1 VIFNQ
6 ISEVFLGVVVRI
18 YHKMEKLTKAEEEA
32 KEKYIASLYIPRQKN
47 EKQVVVA
54 MVGLIGSGKSSV
66 AKVLANKLQAVTIEG
81 DAIRI
86 FLRKYGADY
95 AKARKIA
102 EDVTVHL
109 VGQGC
114 SVVLDSDFIDSKKRA
129 SIREVV
135 KKTNARLLFVRTYC
149 DYDVSAG
156 RIIEAKYEQS
166 NFFGGAGSLY
176 EGKFKAAVVKL
187 RELWRRTP
195 LHYSWRN
202 EGVGRF
208 ELRKLP
214 FKITAEVDTTTDRE
228 VWSKDVEML
237 DF

>member
-1 VIFNQ
+1 M
-6 ISEVFLGVVVRI
+6 FL
-18 YHKMEKLTKAEEEA
+18 
-32 KEKYIASLYIPRQKN
+32 KE
-47 EKQVVVA
+47 
-54 MVGLIGSGKSSV
+54 
-66 AKVLANKLQAVTIEG
+66 
-81 DAIRI
+81 
-86 FLRKYGADY
+86 YGAGY
-95 AKARKIA
+95 EKARKIA

-135 KKTNARLLFVRTYC
+135 KKTNARLLFIRTHC

-156 RIIEAKYEQS
+156 RIIEAKHEG
-166 NFFGGAGSLY
+166 FFAEADSLY
-176 EGKFKAAVVKL
+176 EGKFKFF
-187 RELWRRTP
+187 LW
-195 LHYSWRN
+195 LN

-214 FKITAEVDTTTDRE
+214 FKITTEIDTTADRE

-237 DF
+237 DFSKI